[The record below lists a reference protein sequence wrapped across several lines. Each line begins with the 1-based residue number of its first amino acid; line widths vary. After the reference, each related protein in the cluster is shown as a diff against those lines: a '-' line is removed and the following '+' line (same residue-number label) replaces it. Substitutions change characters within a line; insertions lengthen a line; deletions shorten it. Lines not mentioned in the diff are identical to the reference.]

1 MASVTIASGLRELL
15 EMKKKQLKELEE
27 YCNREEETIRLTAN
41 LDNHTG
47 YKYYMRENENITKNS
62 FKKRNEIEA
71 QIKAYTEKR
80 EAEIEVLQ
88 TQIKAY
94 TEKKEAE
101 IEAQKTLIRV
111 YTEKKATEIEAIES
125 KTNTSSE
132 FYRNSMNDIERN
144 LCVPKSIIYKRK
156 MTDII
161 KLRQEIPDDQ
171 LRYDTAEQN
180 ETRIRQ
186 ANADYRR
193 KEAIRDILKAE
204 EEQKAID
211 MKDYLAR
218 KAINDAAE
226 ERSKHKRIR
235 KGLEP
240 DDDGIY
246 HTEESYDEKFATA
259 QPVATLLEM

>member
-1 MASVTIASGLRELL
+1 MASVTISSGLRELL

-47 YKYYMRENENITKNS
+47 YKYYMRENEKITENS

-71 QIKAYTEKR
+71 QIKAYTLKR
-80 EAEIEVLQ
+80 EAEIEALQ
-88 TQIKAY
+88 TQIRVY

-101 IEAQKTLIRV
+101 IEA
-111 YTEKKATEIEAIES
+111 IES
-125 KTNTSSE
+125 KAKTSSE

-144 LCVPKSIIYKRK
+144 LCVPKSIIYRRK
-156 MTDII
+156 MTDVL

-171 LRYDTAEQN
+171 IRYDIAEQN

-193 KEAIRDILKAE
+193 KQAIEQIRQAE
-204 EEQKAID
+204 EEERAAA

-218 KAINDAAE
+218 KTIEDAAE
-226 ERSKHKRIR
+226 EHSKQKRIR

-259 QPVATLLEM
+259 Q